1 LWYNVFKVKLNKKGE
16 FKNMKHSYLKE
27 IVKQL
32 NEVKN
37 VVLDENIPAAKI
49 SKESGVATSVI
60 SRLRSRERDFMKIEV
75 GTLLKL
81 SAWAYI
87 YKYGTGLKDKKG
99 QDLFVNNRVRY
110 DNDSTFISN
119 TAYISRRSDYDKD
132 DKDVKDIDAEFLLVI
147 PSEVFGD
154 KYLPLT
160 KELAET
166 SLTSEVA
173 FEE

>member
-1 LWYNVFKVKLNKKGE
+1 
-16 FKNMKHSYLKE
+16 MKYLYREE
-27 IVKQL
+27 IVKHL
-32 NEVKN
+32 DEVMS
-37 VVLDENIPAAKI
+37 VVLDEKIPAAKI

-60 SRLRSRERDFMKIEV
+60 SRLRSGERDFMKIEV

-81 SAWAYI
+81 GAWAYI
-87 YKYGTGLKDKKG
+87 HKYGTGLKDKKG
-99 QDLFVNNRVRY
+99 QDLFVNDRVRY
-110 DNDSTFISN
+110 DENSTLISN
-119 TAYISRRSDYDKD
+119 MTYISRRSDYDKD
-132 DKDVKDIDAEFLLVI
+132 DERVKDIDAEFLLVV
-147 PSEVFGD
+147 PHELLGD

>member
-1 LWYNVFKVKLNKKGE
+1 
-16 FKNMKHSYLKE
+16 MKYLYQKE
-27 IVKQL
+27 IL
-32 NEVKN
+32 AHLDEVMS
-37 VVLDENIPAAKI
+37 VVLDDKIPAAKI

-60 SRLRSRERDFMKIEV
+60 SRLRSGERDFMKIEV

-99 QDLFVNNRVRY
+99 QDLFVNDRVRY
-110 DNDSTFISN
+110 DENSTLISN
-119 TAYISRRSDYDKD
+119 MTYISRRSDYDKD
-132 DKDVKDIDAEFLLVI
+132 DERVKDIGTEFLLVV
-147 PSEVFGD
+147 PHELFGD

-166 SLTSEVA
+166 SITSEVA
-173 FEE
+173 FEA

>member
-1 LWYNVFKVKLNKKGE
+1 
-16 FKNMKHSYLKE
+16 MKYLYHKE
-27 IVKQL
+27 IVEHL
-32 NEVKN
+32 DEVMN

-60 SRLRSRERDFMKIEV
+60 SRLRSGERDFMKIEV

-81 SAWAYI
+81 GAWVYI
-87 YKYGTGLKDKKG
+87 HKYGTGLKDKKG
-99 QDLFVNNRVRY
+99 QDLFVENRVRY
-110 DNDSTFISN
+110 DKDSMLISN
-119 TAYISRRSDYDKD
+119 MAYIKRQSDYDKD
-132 DKDVKDIDAEFLLVI
+132 DKDVKDIDTEFLLVV
-147 PSEVFGD
+147 PHELFGD

>member
-1 LWYNVFKVKLNKKGE
+1 
-16 FKNMKHSYLKE
+16 MKYLYLKE

-60 SRLRSRERDFMKIEV
+60 SRLRSGERDFMKIEV

-81 SAWAYI
+81 GAWAYI
-87 YKYGTGLKDKKG
+87 HKYGTGLKDKKG

-119 TAYISRRSDYDKD
+119 MAYISRRSDYDKD

-166 SLTSEVA
+166 ALTSEMG
-173 FEE
+173 FEA

>member
-1 LWYNVFKVKLNKKGE
+1 
-16 FKNMKHSYLKE
+16 MKDLFQKE

-32 NEVKN
+32 DEVMN

-60 SRLRSRERDFMKIEV
+60 SRLRSGERDFMKIEV

-81 SAWAYI
+81 GAWAYI
-87 YKYGTGLKDKKG
+87 HKYGTGLKDKKG
-99 QDLFVNNRVRY
+99 QDLFVNNHVRY
-110 DNDSTFISN
+110 DNDSTLISN
-119 TAYISRRSDYDKD
+119 MAYISRRSDYDKD
-132 DKDVKDIDAEFLLVI
+132 DKDDKDVKDIDTEFLLVI

-166 SLTSEVA
+166 ALTSEMG
-173 FEE
+173 FEA

>member
-1 LWYNVFKVKLNKKGE
+1 
-16 FKNMKHSYLKE
+16 MKYLYQKE
-27 IVKQL
+27 IL
-32 NEVKN
+32 AHLDEVMS
-37 VVLDENIPAAKI
+37 VVLDEKIPAAKI

-60 SRLRSRERDFMKIEV
+60 SRLRSGERDFMKIEV

-81 SAWAYI
+81 GAWAYI
-87 YKYGTGLKDKKG
+87 HKYGTGLKDKKG
-99 QDLFVNNRVRY
+99 QDLFVENRVRY
-110 DNDSTFISN
+110 DKDSMLISN
-119 TAYISRRSDYDKD
+119 MAYIKRLSDYDKD
-132 DKDVKDIDAEFLLVI
+132 DKDVKDIDTEFLLVV
-147 PSEVFGD
+147 PHELFGD

>member
-1 LWYNVFKVKLNKKGE
+1 
-16 FKNMKHSYLKE
+16 MKHLYQKE

-32 NEVKN
+32 DEVMN

-60 SRLRSRERDFMKIEV
+60 SRLRSGERDFMKIEV

-81 SAWAYI
+81 GAWAYI
-87 YKYGTGLKDKKG
+87 HKYGTGLKDKKG

-110 DNDSTFISN
+110 DNDSTLISN
-119 TAYISRRSDYDKD
+119 MAYISRRSDYDKD
-132 DKDVKDIDAEFLLVI
+132 DKDVKDIDTEFLLVI

-166 SLTSEVA
+166 ALTSEMG
-173 FEE
+173 FEA

>member
-1 LWYNVFKVKLNKKGE
+1 
-16 FKNMKHSYLKE
+16 MKYLYREE
-27 IVKQL
+27 IVKHL
-32 NEVKN
+32 DEVMN
-37 VVLDENIPAAKI
+37 VVSDENIPAAKI

-81 SAWAYI
+81 SAWTYI
-87 YKYGTGLKDKKG
+87 HKYGTGLKDKKG

-119 TAYISRRSDYDKD
+119 MAYISRRSDYDKD

-147 PSEVFGD
+147 PSEVFGE
-154 KYLPLT
+154 KY
-160 KELAET
+160 
-166 SLTSEVA
+166 
-173 FEE
+173 

>member
-1 LWYNVFKVKLNKKGE
+1 
-16 FKNMKHSYLKE
+16 MKYLYREE
-27 IVKQL
+27 IVKHL
-32 NEVKN
+32 DEVMS
-37 VVLDENIPAAKI
+37 VVLDYKIPAAKI

-60 SRLRSRERDFMKIEV
+60 SRLRSGERDFMKIEV

-87 YKYGTGLKDKKG
+87 HKYGTGLKDKKG

-110 DNDSTFISN
+110 DNDSTLISN
-119 TAYISRRSDYDKD
+119 MAYISRRSDYDKD
-132 DKDVKDIDAEFLLVI
+132 DKGDKDVKDIDTEFLLVI

-166 SLTSEVA
+166 ALTSEMG
-173 FEE
+173 FEA

>member
-1 LWYNVFKVKLNKKGE
+1 
-16 FKNMKHSYLKE
+16 MKHLYLKE

-32 NEVKN
+32 NEVKS
-37 VVLDENIPAAKI
+37 VVLDENISAAKI

-60 SRLRSRERDFMKIEV
+60 SRLRSGERDFMKIEV

-81 SAWAYI
+81 GAWVYI
-87 YKYGTGLKDKKG
+87 HKYGTGLKDKKG

-119 TAYISRRSDYDKD
+119 MAYISRRSDYDKD

-166 SLTSEVA
+166 ALTSEMV
-173 FEE
+173 FEA

>member
-1 LWYNVFKVKLNKKGE
+1 
-16 FKNMKHSYLKE
+16 MKHLYLKE

-37 VVLDENIPAAKI
+37 MVLDENIPAAKI

-60 SRLRSRERDFMKIEV
+60 SRLRSGERDFMKIEV

-81 SAWAYI
+81 GAWAYI
-87 YKYGTGLKDKKG
+87 HKYGTGLKDKKG

-110 DNDSTFISN
+110 DNDSTLISN
-119 TAYISRRSDYDKD
+119 MAYISRRSNYDKDDKD
-132 DKDVKDIDAEFLLVI
+132 DKDVKDIDTEFLLVI

-173 FEE
+173 FEA

>member
-1 LWYNVFKVKLNKKGE
+1 
-16 FKNMKHSYLKE
+16 MKYLYQKE
-27 IVKQL
+27 IL
-32 NEVKN
+32 AHLDEVMS
-37 VVLDENIPAAKI
+37 VVLDDKIPAAKI

-60 SRLRSRERDFMKIEV
+60 SRLRSGERDFMKIEV

-81 SAWAYI
+81 GAWAYI

-119 TAYISRRSDYDKD
+119 MAYISRRSDYDKD

-160 KELAET
+160 KELTET
-166 SLTSEVA
+166 ALTSEMG
-173 FEE
+173 FEA

>member
-1 LWYNVFKVKLNKKGE
+1 
-16 FKNMKHSYLKE
+16 MKHLYLKE

-37 VVLDENIPAAKI
+37 MVLDENIPAAKI

-60 SRLRSRERDFMKIEV
+60 SRLRSGERDFIKIEV

-81 SAWAYI
+81 GAWAYI
-87 YKYGTGLKDKKG
+87 HKYGTGLKDKKG

-110 DNDSTFISN
+110 DNDSTLISN
-119 TAYISRRSDYDKD
+119 MAYISRRSNYDKDDKD
-132 DKDVKDIDAEFLLVI
+132 DKDVKDIDTEFLLVI

-173 FEE
+173 FEA

>member
-1 LWYNVFKVKLNKKGE
+1 
-16 FKNMKHSYLKE
+16 MKYLYHKE
-27 IVKQL
+27 IVEHL
-32 NEVKN
+32 DEVMN

-60 SRLRSRERDFMKIEV
+60 SRLRSGERDFMKIEV

-87 YKYGTGLKDKKG
+87 HKYGTGLKDKKG

-110 DNDSTFISN
+110 DNDSTLISN
-119 TAYISRRSDYDKD
+119 MAYIKRRSDYDKD
-132 DKDVKDIDAEFLLVI
+132 DKDVKDIDTEFLLVV
-147 PSEVFGD
+147 PHELFGD

>member
-1 LWYNVFKVKLNKKGE
+1 
-16 FKNMKHSYLKE
+16 MKHLFQKE

-32 NEVKN
+32 GEVMN
-37 VVLDENIPAAKI
+37 VVLDEKIPAAKI

-60 SRLRSRERDFMKIEV
+60 SRLRSGERDFMKIEV

-81 SAWAYI
+81 GTWAYI
-87 YKYGTGLKDKKG
+87 HKYGTGLKDKKG
-99 QDLFVNNRVRY
+99 QDLFVNDRVRY
-110 DNDSTFISN
+110 DKDSTLISN
-119 TAYISRRSDYDKD
+119 MACINRWSDYDKD
-132 DKDVKDIDAEFLLVI
+132 DERVKDIDTEFLLFI
-147 PSEVFGD
+147 PSELFGD

-166 SLTSEVA
+166 SLTYEVE

>member
-1 LWYNVFKVKLNKKGE
+1 
-16 FKNMKHSYLKE
+16 MKYLYQKE
-27 IVKQL
+27 IL
-32 NEVKN
+32 AHLDEVMS
-37 VVLDENIPAAKI
+37 VVLDDKIPAAKI

-60 SRLRSRERDFMKIEV
+60 SRLRSGERDFMKIEV

-81 SAWAYI
+81 GAWVYI
-87 YKYGTGLKDKKG
+87 HKYGTGLKDKKG
-99 QDLFVNNRVRY
+99 QDLFVNDRVRY
-110 DNDSTFISN
+110 DKDSTLISN
-119 TAYISRRSDYDKD
+119 MAYISRRSDYDKD
-132 DKDVKDIDAEFLLVI
+132 DKDVKDIDTEFLLVI

-160 KELAET
+160 KELTET

>member
-1 LWYNVFKVKLNKKGE
+1 
-16 FKNMKHSYLKE
+16 MKYLYREE
-27 IVKQL
+27 IVKHL
-32 NEVKN
+32 DEVMN
-37 VVLDENIPAAKI
+37 VVLDDKIPAAKI

-60 SRLRSRERDFMKIEV
+60 SRLRSGERDFMKIEV

-81 SAWAYI
+81 SAWVYI

-110 DNDSTFISN
+110 DKDSMLISN
-119 TAYISRRSDYDKD
+119 MAYINRRSDYDKD
-132 DKDVKDIDAEFLLVI
+132 DERVKDIDTEFLLVV
-147 PSEVFGD
+147 PHELFGD

>member
-1 LWYNVFKVKLNKKGE
+1 
-16 FKNMKHSYLKE
+16 MKYLYQKE
-27 IVKQL
+27 IL
-32 NEVKN
+32 AY
-37 VVLDENIPAAKI
+37 LDEVMSVVSDDKIPAAKI

-60 SRLRSRERDFMKIEV
+60 SRLRSGERDFMKIEV

-87 YKYGTGLKDKKG
+87 HKYGTGLKDKKG
-99 QDLFVNNRVRY
+99 QDLFVNDRVRY
-110 DNDSTFISN
+110 DENSTLISN
-119 TAYISRRSDYDKD
+119 MTYISRRSDYDKD
-132 DKDVKDIDAEFLLVI
+132 DKDVKDIDTEFLLVI
-147 PSEVFGD
+147 PSELFGD

>member
-1 LWYNVFKVKLNKKGE
+1 
-16 FKNMKHSYLKE
+16 MKYLYQKE
-27 IVKQL
+27 IL
-32 NEVKN
+32 AHLDEVMS
-37 VVLDENIPAAKI
+37 VVLDDKIPAAKI

-60 SRLRSRERDFMKIEV
+60 SRLRSGERDFMKIEV

-81 SAWAYI
+81 GAWAYI
-87 YKYGTGLKDKKG
+87 HKYGTGLKDNKG
-99 QDLFVNNRVRY
+99 QDLFVENRVRY
-110 DNDSTFISN
+110 DKDSMLISN
-119 TAYISRRSDYDKD
+119 MAYIKRRSDYDKD
-132 DKDVKDIDAEFLLVI
+132 DKDVKDIDTEFLLVV
-147 PSEVFGD
+147 PHELFGD

>member
-1 LWYNVFKVKLNKKGE
+1 
-16 FKNMKHSYLKE
+16 MKYLYHKE
-27 IVKQL
+27 IVEHL
-32 NEVKN
+32 DEVMN

-60 SRLRSRERDFMKIEV
+60 SRLRSGERDFMKIEV

-87 YKYGTGLKDKKG
+87 HKYGTGLKDKKG
-99 QDLFVNNRVRY
+99 QDLFVNDRVRY
-110 DNDSTFISN
+110 DNNSILISN
-119 TAYISRRSDYDKD
+119 LTYISRRSDYDKD
-132 DKDVKDIDAEFLLVI
+132 DERVKDIDTEFLLVV
-147 PSEVFGD
+147 PHELFGD

>member
-1 LWYNVFKVKLNKKGE
+1 
-16 FKNMKHSYLKE
+16 MKYLYQKE
-27 IVKQL
+27 IL
-32 NEVKN
+32 AHLDEVMS
-37 VVLDENIPAAKI
+37 VVLDDKIPAAKI

-60 SRLRSRERDFMKIEV
+60 SRLRSGERDFMKIEV

-81 SAWAYI
+81 GAWAYI

-99 QDLFVNNRVRY
+99 QDLFVENRVRY
-110 DNDSTFISN
+110 DKDSMLISN
-119 TAYISRRSDYDKD
+119 MAYIKRLSDYDKD
-132 DKDVKDIDAEFLLVI
+132 DKDVKDIDTEFLLVV
-147 PSEVFGD
+147 PHELFGD

>member
-1 LWYNVFKVKLNKKGE
+1 
-16 FKNMKHSYLKE
+16 MKHLYLKE

-32 NEVKN
+32 NEVKS
-37 VVLDENIPAAKI
+37 VVLDENISAAKI

-60 SRLRSRERDFMKIEV
+60 SRLRSGERDFMKIEV

-81 SAWAYI
+81 GAWAYI
-87 YKYGTGLKDKKG
+87 HKYGTGLKDKKG

-110 DNDSTFISN
+110 DNDSTLISN
-119 TAYISRRSDYDKD
+119 MAYISRRSNYDKDDKD
-132 DKDVKDIDAEFLLVI
+132 DKDVKDIDTEFLLVI

-173 FEE
+173 FEA

>member
-1 LWYNVFKVKLNKKGE
+1 
-16 FKNMKHSYLKE
+16 MKYLYQKE
-27 IVKQL
+27 IL
-32 NEVKN
+32 AHLDEVMS
-37 VVLDENIPAAKI
+37 VVLDDKIPAAKI

-60 SRLRSRERDFMKIEV
+60 SRLRSGERDFMKIEV

-81 SAWAYI
+81 GAWAYI

-119 TAYISRRSDYDKD
+119 MAYISRRSDYDKD

-166 SLTSEVA
+166 ALTSEMG
-173 FEE
+173 FEA

>member
-1 LWYNVFKVKLNKKGE
+1 
-16 FKNMKHSYLKE
+16 MKYLYREE
-27 IVKQL
+27 IVKHL
-32 NEVKN
+32 DEVMN

-60 SRLRSRERDFMKIEV
+60 SRLRSGERDFMKIEV

-87 YKYGTGLKDKKG
+87 HKYGTGLKDKIG
-99 QDLFVNNRVRY
+99 QDLFVNDRVRY
-110 DNDSTFISN
+110 DNNSILISN
-119 TAYISRRSDYDKD
+119 LTYISRRSDYDKD
-132 DKDVKDIDAEFLLVI
+132 DERVKDIDTEFLLVV
-147 PSEVFGD
+147 PHELFGD

>member
-1 LWYNVFKVKLNKKGE
+1 
-16 FKNMKHSYLKE
+16 MKYLYQKE
-27 IVKQL
+27 IL
-32 NEVKN
+32 AHLDEVMS
-37 VVLDENIPAAKI
+37 VVLDDKIPAAKI

-60 SRLRSRERDFMKIEV
+60 SRLRSGERDFMKIEV

-87 YKYGTGLKDKKG
+87 HKYGTGLKDKKG

-110 DNDSTFISN
+110 DNDSTLISN
-119 TAYISRRSDYDKD
+119 MAYISRRSDYDKD
-132 DKDVKDIDAEFLLVI
+132 DTEFLLVI
-147 PSEVFGD
+147 HSEVFGD

-166 SLTSEVA
+166 ALTSEME
-173 FEE
+173 FEA

>member
-1 LWYNVFKVKLNKKGE
+1 
-16 FKNMKHSYLKE
+16 MKYLYHKE
-27 IVKQL
+27 IVEHL
-32 NEVKN
+32 DEVMN

-60 SRLRSRERDFMKIEV
+60 SRLRSGERDFMKIEV

-87 YKYGTGLKDKKG
+87 HKYGTGLKDKKG

-110 DNDSTFISN
+110 DNDSTLISN
-119 TAYISRRSDYDKD
+119 MAYISRRSDYDKD
-132 DKDVKDIDAEFLLVI
+132 DKDVKDIDTEFLLVI
-147 PSEVFGD
+147 HSEVFGD

-166 SLTSEVA
+166 ALTSEME
-173 FEE
+173 FEA

>member
-1 LWYNVFKVKLNKKGE
+1 
-16 FKNMKHSYLKE
+16 MKYLYHKE
-27 IVKQL
+27 IVEHL
-32 NEVKN
+32 DEVMN

-60 SRLRSRERDFMKIEV
+60 SRLRSGERDFMKIEV

-81 SAWAYI
+81 GAWAYI
-87 YKYGTGLKDKKG
+87 HKYGTGLKDKKG
-99 QDLFVNNRVRY
+99 QDLFVNDRVRY
-110 DNDSTFISN
+110 DNNSILISN
-119 TAYISRRSDYDKD
+119 LTYISRRSDYDKD
-132 DKDVKDIDAEFLLVI
+132 DERVKDIDTEFLLVV
-147 PSEVFGD
+147 PHELFGD

>member
-1 LWYNVFKVKLNKKGE
+1 
-16 FKNMKHSYLKE
+16 MKYLYQKE
-27 IVKQL
+27 IL
-32 NEVKN
+32 AHLDEVMS
-37 VVLDENIPAAKI
+37 VVLDDKIPAAKI

-60 SRLRSRERDFMKIEV
+60 SRLRSGERDFMKIEV

-81 SAWAYI
+81 GAWAYI
-87 YKYGTGLKDKKG
+87 HKYGTGLKDKKG

-110 DNDSTFISN
+110 DNDSTLIFN
-119 TAYISRRSDYDKD
+119 MAYISRRSDYDKD
-132 DKDVKDIDAEFLLVI
+132 DKDVKDIDTEFLLVI

-166 SLTSEVA
+166 ALTSEMG
-173 FEE
+173 FEA

>member
-1 LWYNVFKVKLNKKGE
+1 
-16 FKNMKHSYLKE
+16 MKYLYREE
-27 IVKQL
+27 IVKHL
-32 NEVKN
+32 DEVMS
-37 VVLDENIPAAKI
+37 VVLDDKIPAAKI

-60 SRLRSRERDFMKIEV
+60 SRLRSGERDFMKIEV

-87 YKYGTGLKDKKG
+87 HKYGTGLKDKKG

-119 TAYISRRSDYDKD
+119 MAYISRRSDYDKD

-166 SLTSEVA
+166 ALTSEMG
-173 FEE
+173 FEA